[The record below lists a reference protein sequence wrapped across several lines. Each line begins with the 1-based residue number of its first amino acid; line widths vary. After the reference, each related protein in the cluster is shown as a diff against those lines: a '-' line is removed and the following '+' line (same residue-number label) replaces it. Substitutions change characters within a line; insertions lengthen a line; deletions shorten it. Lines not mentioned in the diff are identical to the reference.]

1 MPTPSELKK
10 TLIAQ
15 GFEIYRTSPDQ
26 VSLADRVR
34 DNLLMDAGVGV
45 RVHELSVRIVF
56 KVQASDFPGEGAD
69 ALYQRVRELARSA
82 EQRGYREV
90 SSNAVPV
97 RDPGDRSKTLDTWYE
112 VTFERK
118 LDSDADLPDELR
130 LALAFEKTVSAR

>member
-45 RVHELSVRIVF
+45 RVQELSVRVVF
-56 KVQASDFPGEGAD
+56 KAQASDFPGEEAE
-69 ALYQRVRELARSA
+69 ALFQRVRELAGTA

-97 RDPGDRSKTLDTWYE
+97 RDPGDRSRTLDTWYE
-112 VTFERK
+112 ITFERK
-118 LDSDADLPDELR
+118 LDSDGELADELR
-130 LALAFEKTVSAR
+130 YALSLEKTVAAR

>member
-45 RVHELSVRIVF
+45 RVQELSVRVVF
-56 KVQASDFPGEGAD
+56 KAQASDFPGED
-69 ALYQRVRELARSA
+69 AEALFQRVRALAASA
-82 EQRGYREV
+82 EQHGYREV

-97 RDPGDRSKTLDTWYE
+97 RDPGDRSRTLDTWYE
-112 VTFERK
+112 ITFERK
-118 LDSDADLPDELR
+118 LDSEGELGDELR
-130 LALAFEKTVSAR
+130 HALSLEKTVAGR

>member
-45 RVHELSVRIVF
+45 RVQELSVRVVF
-56 KVQASDFPGEGAD
+56 KAQASDFPGED
-69 ALYQRVRELARSA
+69 AEALFQRVRELAKSA
-82 EQRGYREV
+82 EARGYREV

-97 RDPGDRSKTLDTWYE
+97 RDPGDRSRTLDTWYE
-112 VTFERK
+112 ITFERK
-118 LDSDADLPDELR
+118 LESDAELAGELR
-130 LALAFEKTVSAR
+130 LALALEKTVAAR

>member
-45 RVHELSVRIVF
+45 RVHELSVRVVF
-56 KVQASDFPGEGAD
+56 KAQASDFPSESAD
-69 ALYQRVRELARSA
+69 ALYERVRDLAKSV

-112 VTFERK
+112 ITFERK
-118 LDSDADLPDELR
+118 LDSEGELPDELR
-130 LALAFEKTVSAR
+130 HALALEKTVAAR